1 MNNLSD
7 VHVQISLSTHDFI
20 QVPLIDQNFGMQEP
34 VNSKPE
40 YRTKKKQQTVI
51 NKIVLSIKNK

>member
-1 MNNLSD
+1 MNNLSH

-20 QVPLIDQNFGMQEP
+20 QVPSIDQNFGMQEP
-34 VNSKPE
+34 VNSKPK

-51 NKIVLSIKNK
+51 KQNSSFYKK

>member
-20 QVPLIDQNFGMQEP
+20 QVPSIDQNFGMQEP
-34 VNSKPE
+34 VNSKPK

-51 NKIVLSIKNK
+51 QQNSSFY

>member
-20 QVPLIDQNFGMQEP
+20 QVPSIDQNFGMQEP

-51 NKIVLSIKNK
+51 KQKWFFL

>member
-20 QVPLIDQNFGMQEP
+20 QVPSIDQNFGMQEP

-40 YRTKKKQQTVI
+40 YRTKKKQTVI
-51 NKIVLSIKNK
+51 KQNSSFYKK